1 MGIATTT
8 VTAAL
13 RDLSDQ
19 NSQGTRLG
27 SVSTDLICFYGAT
40 TAIAASTIVGA
51 ITLTAATASAFSTG
65 GSTSFGFSSA
75 SVAAAVVNSIQQLKL
90 LGLIS

>member
-8 VTAAL
+8 QTKAL

-27 SVSTDLICFYGAT
+27 SSSTDLIAFYGAT
-40 TAIAASTIVGA
+40 TAVAASTIIGSL
-51 ITLTAATASAFSTG
+51 TLGSATASAFSTG

-75 SVAAAVVNSIQQLKL
+75 SIASAVLNAISQLKTM
-90 LGLIS
+90 GLIS

>member
-1 MGIATTT
+1 MGIATTS
-8 VTAAL
+8 VTALL

-27 SVSTDLICFYGAT
+27 VTSTDLICFYGVT
-40 TAIAASTIVGA
+40 TGVAASTM
-51 ITLTAATASAFSTG
+51 TNATATAFSTG

-75 SVAAAVVNSIQQLKL
+75 SIAAAVVNAISQLKTM
-90 LGLIS
+90 GLIS

>member
-8 VTAAL
+8 QTKAV

-27 SVSTDLICFYGAT
+27 VTSADLIGFYGAT
-40 TAIAASTIVGA
+40 SCIAQSSIIGALTLAS
-51 ITLTAATASAFSTG
+51 ATASAFSTG

-75 SVAAAVVNSIQQLKL
+75 SIATAVLNAVVQLQK
-90 LGLIS
+90 LGLIN

>member
-8 VTAAL
+8 TTKAL

-27 SVSTDLICFYGAT
+27 ATSTDLICFYGAT
-40 TAIAASTIVGA
+40 TAVSASTVIGA
-51 ITLTAATASAFSTG
+51 FTLTAATASAFSTR

-75 SVAAAVVNSIQQLKL
+75 AIASAVLNAIAQLKTM
-90 LGLIS
+90 GLIS